1 MGVTASKEIKM
12 PLRSL
17 NRQQTWLLPPTLD
30 ELIPDDHPAR
40 FIAMFVDNL
49 DEAEWRKLGIG
60 LEGELL
66 GAPAYHPRVLLGV
79 WLYGFMT
86 STRSSRKLE
95 AACRDQ
101 MPYLWLTG
109 WQHPDHNTL
118 WRFYREHR
126 IEMRHLFKLTVRTAV
141 NMDLVDMAVQ
151 AIDGTKLQAN
161 AAKDRTYDAKG
172 LQRLLERTETV
183 IEELEKQ
190 NEAGDD
196 PPPIHLPE
204 KLRQTQVLRTAV
216 KTAIERLAAESGLER
231 INLTD
236 NDAKLLKSRQGVVAG
251 YNIQTVVSP
260 LKITEPDKAGGMF
273 VTAVDAVQDADDH
286 HQLVNMLEQ
295 AEEMTGKKADI
306 TLADAGYHSGVNLAA
321 CEERKQIVAIPEPQ
335 ERRANPPYHNDF
347 SYHANT
353 DSYICPSGQTLKF
366 LEIRSV
372 TNKIVRVY
380 GGLAAVCRLCSAFGM
395 CTKNR
400 YRGRELL
407 IGRYDTLLR
416 NHRNWMTTP
425 LAKIAY
431 GRRKELAEPTFG
443 ILKEQLAFRR
453 FLLRGLDNIKAEAF
467 MVATAFNLRSLYRVW
482 HRQWHKTWKAGSA
495 EVCTFVS
502 GLFLAFN
509 IYIDTKI
516 SENGVITY

>member
-1 MGVTASKEIKM
+1 M

-40 FIAMFVDNL
+40 FIAIFVDNL

-60 LEGELL
+60 LEGEPL

-86 STRSSRKLE
+86 SIRSSRKLE

-118 WRFYREHR
+118 WRFYKEHR

-172 LQRLLERTETV
+172 LQRLLERTDTV

-204 KLRQTQVLRTAV
+204 KLRQAQLLRTEV
-216 KTAIERLAAESGLER
+216 KTAMERLAAENGLER
-231 INLTD
+231 VNRTD
-236 NDAKLLKSRQGVVAG
+236 SDAKFVKGKQGVVAG
-251 YNIQTVVSP
+251 YNVQTVVSP
-260 LKITEPDKAGGMF
+260 FKVTEADKTGGMF
-273 VTAVDAVQDADDH
+273 VTAIDAVQDAEDH

-306 TLADAGYHSGVNLAA
+306 TLADAGYHSGANLAA
-321 CEERKQIVAIPEPQ
+321 CEERIQRVAIPEPQ
-335 ERRANPPYHNDF
+335 EHRAKPPYHNDF
-347 SYHANT
+347 SYDANT
-353 DSYICPSGQTLKF
+353 DSYTCPMGRTLKF
-366 LEIRSV
+366 LETRCV
-372 TNKIVRVY
+372 VKKIVRVY
-380 GGLAAVCRLCSAFGM
+380 GGLGAVCRQCSAFAV

-416 NHRNWMTTP
+416 NHRNWMATP
-425 LAKIAY
+425 EAKMAY
-431 GRRKELAEPTFG
+431 HRRKELSEPTFC
-443 ILKEQLAFRR
+443 IMKEQMGFRC
-453 FLLRGLDNIKAEAF
+453 FLLRGLNNIKAETL
-467 MVATAFNLRSLYRVW
+467 MVATAFNLRSLCRAW
-482 HRQWHKTWKAGSA
+482 RQRLNKTWEAGFTV
-495 EVCTFVS
+495 VCTFVS
-502 GLFLAFN
+502 VLFLAFITYN
-509 IYIDTKI
+509 DAKI
-516 SENGVITY
+516 SENRVIIC

>member
-1 MGVTASKEIKM
+1 
-12 PLRSL
+12 
-17 NRQQTWLLPPTLD
+17 
-30 ELIPDDHPAR
+30 
-40 FIAMFVDNL
+40 
-49 DEAEWRKLGIG
+49 
-60 LEGELL
+60 
-66 GAPAYHPRVLLGV
+66 
-79 WLYGFMT
+79 
-86 STRSSRKLE
+86 
-95 AACRDQ
+95 

-118 WRFYREHR
+118 WRFYKEHR

-196 PPPIHLPE
+196 APPVHLPE
-204 KLRQTQVLRTAV
+204 KMRQAQILRTEV
-216 KTAIERLAAESGLER
+216 KNTIERLAAESRLEK

-236 NDAKLLKSRQGVVAG
+236 NDAKFVKSRQGVVAG

-260 LKITEPDKAGGMF
+260 LKLTDPDKTGGMF

-295 AEEMTGKKADI
+295 SEEMTGKKANI
-306 TLADAGYHSGVNLAA
+306 TLADAGYHSGANLAA
-321 CEERKQIVAIPEPQ
+321 CDERKQIVAIPEPQ
-335 ERRANPPYHNDF
+335 EQRTKPPYHNDF
-347 SYHANT
+347 SYDANS
-353 DSYICPSGQTLKF
+353 DSYACPLGQTLKF

-372 TNKIVRVY
+372 GKKIVRVY
-380 GGLAAVCRLCSAFGM
+380 GGLGAVCRQCSAFGV

-431 GRRKELAEPTFG
+431 RRRKELSEPTFG
-443 ILKEQLAFRR
+443 IMKEQLGFRR
-453 FLLRGLDNIKAEAF
+453 FLLRGLDNVRAETF
-467 MVATAFNLRSLYRVW
+467 LVATAFNLLSLYRVW
-482 HRQWHKTWKAGSA
+482 NRQWDKTWKVGSA
-495 EVCTFVS
+495 RGFAFVS
-502 GLFLAFN
+502 GLFLAIN

-516 SENGVITY
+516 SENGVITS

>member
-1 MGVTASKEIKM
+1 
-12 PLRSL
+12 
-17 NRQQTWLLPPTLD
+17 
-30 ELIPDDHPAR
+30 
-40 FIAMFVDNL
+40 MFVDNL

-118 WRFYREHR
+118 WRFYKEHR

-196 PPPIHLPE
+196 APPVHLPE
-204 KLRQTQVLRTAV
+204 KMRQAQILRTEV
-216 KTAIERLAAESGLER
+216 KNTIERLAAESRLEK

-236 NDAKLLKSRQGVVAG
+236 NDAKFVKSRQGVVAG

-260 LKITEPDKAGGMF
+260 LKLTDPDKTGGMF

-295 AEEMTGKKADI
+295 SEEMTGKKANI
-306 TLADAGYHSGVNLAA
+306 TLADAGYHSGANLAA
-321 CEERKQIVAIPEPQ
+321 CDERKQIVAIPEPQ
-335 ERRANPPYHNDF
+335 EQRTKPPYHNDF
-347 SYHANT
+347 SYDANS
-353 DSYICPSGQTLKF
+353 DSYACPLGQTLKF

-372 TNKIVRVY
+372 GKKIVRVY
-380 GGLAAVCRLCSAFGM
+380 GGLGAVCRQCSAFGV

-431 GRRKELAEPTFG
+431 RRRKELSEPTFG
-443 ILKEQLAFRR
+443 IMKEQLGFRR
-453 FLLRGLDNIKAEAF
+453 FLLRGLDNVRAETF
-467 MVATAFNLRSLYRVW
+467 LVATAFNLLSLYRVW
-482 HRQWHKTWKAGSA
+482 NRQWDKTWKAGSA
-495 EVCTFVS
+495 GGFAFVS
-502 GLFLAFN
+502 GLFLAIN

-516 SENGVITY
+516 SENGVITS

>member
-1 MGVTASKEIKM
+1 M

-49 DEAEWRKLGIG
+49 DETEWRKLGIG
-60 LEGELL
+60 LEVEPL

-79 WLYGFMT
+79 WLFGFMT

-118 WRFYREHR
+118 WRFYKEHR

-161 AAKDRTYDAKG
+161 ASKDRTYAAKG
-172 LQRLLERTETV
+172 LQRLLERTDIV

-204 KLRQTQVLRTAV
+204 KLRQAQVLRTEV
-216 KTAIERLAAESGLER
+216 KTAIERLAAESTLER
-231 INLTD
+231 INITD
-236 NDAKLLKSRQGVVAG
+236 NDAKLLKSRQGVIAG

-260 LKITEPDKAGGMF
+260 LKNPEPDKTGGFF

-286 HQLVNMLEQ
+286 HQLVNMLERS
-295 AEEMTGKKADI
+295 EEMTGKKADI
-306 TLADAGYHSGVNLAA
+306 TLADAGYHSGANLAA
-321 CEERKQIVAIPEPQ
+321 CEERKQIVAIPESQ

-347 SYHANT
+347 IYDADT
-353 DSYICPSGQTLKF
+353 DSYACPSGQTLKF
-366 LEIRSV
+366 LEIRPV

-380 GGLAAVCRLCSAFGM
+380 GGLAAVCRLCSAFGI

-425 LAKIAY
+425 PAKVAY
-431 GRRKELAEPTFG
+431 RRRKELSEPAFG
-443 ILKEQLAFRR
+443 IMKEQMGFRR
-453 FLLRGLDNIKAEAF
+453 SLLRGLENVKTETF
-467 MVATAFNLRSLYRVW
+467 MVATAFNLRGLYRVW
-482 HRQWHKTWKAGSA
+482 HQQWHKTWKARA
-495 EVCTFVS
+495 TEICTFVS
-502 GLFLAFN
+502 RLFLAFN

-516 SENGVITY
+516 SENVVTTY

>member
-1 MGVTASKEIKM
+1 M

-17 NRQQTWLLPPTLD
+17 NRQQTWLLFPTLD
-30 ELIPDDHPAR
+30 ELIPDDHPVR

-49 DEAEWRKLGIG
+49 DEAEWRELDIG
-60 LEGELL
+60 LDGESL

-79 WLYGFMT
+79 WLFGFMT
-86 STRSSRKLE
+86 SIRSSRKLE
-95 AACRDQ
+95 AACRDKI
-101 MPYLWLTG
+101 PYLWLTG

-118 WRFYREHR
+118 WRFYKEYRV
-126 IEMRHLFKLTVRTAV
+126 EMRHLFKLTVRTAV

-161 AAKDRTYDAKG
+161 AAKDRIYDAKG
-172 LQRLLERTETV
+172 LKRLLDRIDTI

-190 NEAGDD
+190 NEAGAD

-204 KLRQTQVLRTAV
+204 KLRQNQVLRIEV
-216 KTAIERLAAESGLER
+216 KTAIERLAAESTLER
-231 INLTD
+231 INITD
-236 NDAKLLKSRQGVVAG
+236 NDAKLLKSRQGVIAG

-260 LKITEPDKAGGMF
+260 PKNPEPDKAGGFF
-273 VTAVDAVQDADDH
+273 VTIIDAVQDADDH
-286 HQLVNMLEQ
+286 HQLVNMLERS
-295 AEEMTGKKADI
+295 EEMTGKKADI
-306 TLADAGYHSGVNLAA
+306 TLADAGYHSGANLAA
-321 CEERKQIVAIPEPQ
+321 CEERKQIVAIPESQ

-347 SYHANT
+347 IYDADT
-353 DSYICPSGQTLKF
+353 DSYACPSGQTLKF
-366 LEIRSV
+366 LEIRPV

-380 GGLAAVCRLCSAFGM
+380 GGLAAVCRLCSAFGI

-425 LAKIAY
+425 PAKVAY
-431 GRRKELAEPTFG
+431 RLRKELSEPAFG
-443 ILKEQLAFRR
+443 IMKEQMGFRR
-453 FLLRGLDNIKAEAF
+453 SLLRGLENVKTETF
-467 MVATAFNLRSLYRVW
+467 MVATAFNLRGLYRVW
-482 HRQWHKTWKAGSA
+482 HQQWHKTWKARA
-495 EVCTFVS
+495 TEICTFVS
-502 GLFLAFN
+502 RLFLAFN

-516 SENGVITY
+516 SENVVTTY

>member
-1 MGVTASKEIKM
+1 
-12 PLRSL
+12 
-17 NRQQTWLLPPTLD
+17 
-30 ELIPDDHPAR
+30 
-40 FIAMFVDNL
+40 MFVDNL

-66 GAPAYHPRVLLGV
+66 GAPAYHPRVLLGI

-86 STRSSRKLE
+86 SIRSSRKLE
-95 AACRDQ
+95 TACRDQ

-118 WRFYREHR
+118 WRFYKEHR

-141 NMDLVDMAVQ
+141 NMDLVDLAVQ

-196 PPPIHLPE
+196 PPPVHLPE
-204 KLRQTQVLRTAV
+204 KLRQAQVLRTEV
-216 KTAIERLAAESGLER
+216 KNAIERLAAESRLEK

-236 NDAKLLKSRQGVVAG
+236 NDAKFIKSRQGVVAG
-251 YNIQTVVSP
+251 YNVQTVVSP
-260 LKITEPDKAGGMF
+260 LKLTDPDKTGGMF

-306 TLADAGYHSGVNLAA
+306 TLADAGYHSGANLAA
-321 CEERKQIVAIPEPQ
+321 CEERKQIVAIPESQ
-335 ERRANPPYHNDF
+335 EQRAKPPYHNDF
-347 SYHANT
+347 SYDADT
-353 DSYICPSGQTLKF
+353 DSYACSLGQTLKF

-380 GGLAAVCRLCSAFGM
+380 GGLEAVCRLCSAFGV

-416 NHRNWMTTP
+416 NHRNWMATP
-425 LAKIAY
+425 LAKMAY
-431 GRRKELAEPTFG
+431 RRRKELSEPTFG
-443 ILKEQLAFRR
+443 ILKEQLGFRR
-453 FLLRGLDNIKAEAF
+453 FLLRGLDNVKAETF
-467 MVATAFNLRSLYRVW
+467 MVAAAFNLRSLYRIW
-482 HRQWHKTWKAGSA
+482 HRQWYKTWKAGSA
-495 EVCTFVS
+495 GCFAFVS
-502 GLFLAFN
+502 GLFLAIITFSN
-509 IYIDTKI
+509 AKI
-516 SENGVITY
+516 SENGVIAS

>member
-1 MGVTASKEIKM
+1 M

-40 FIAMFVDNL
+40 FIATFVDNL

-60 LEGELL
+60 LEGEPL

-86 STRSSRKLE
+86 SIRSSRKLE
-95 AACRDQ
+95 TACRDQ

-118 WRFYREHR
+118 WRFYKEHR

-151 AIDGTKLQAN
+151 AVDGTKLQAN

-172 LQRLLERTETV
+172 LQRLLERTDTV

-204 KLRQTQVLRTAV
+204 KLRQAQLLRTEV
-216 KTAIERLAAESGLER
+216 KTAMERLAEENGFER
-231 INLTD
+231 VNLTD
-236 NDAKLLKSRQGVVAG
+236 SDAKFMKSRQGVVAG
-251 YNIQTVVSP
+251 YNVQTVVSP
-260 LKITEPDKAGGMF
+260 LKVTETDKTGGMF
-273 VTAVDAVQDADDH
+273 ITAVDAVQDAEDH

-306 TLADAGYHSGVNLAA
+306 TLADAGYHSGANLAA
-321 CEERKQIVAIPEPQ
+321 CEQRMQIVAIPEPQ
-335 ERRANPPYHNDF
+335 EHT
-347 SYHANT
+347 S
-353 DSYICPSGQTLKF
+353 
-366 LEIRSV
+366 
-372 TNKIVRVY
+372 
-380 GGLAAVCRLCSAFGM
+380 
-395 CTKNR
+395 
-400 YRGRELL
+400 
-407 IGRYDTLLR
+407 
-416 NHRNWMTTP
+416 
-425 LAKIAY
+425 
-431 GRRKELAEPTFG
+431 
-443 ILKEQLAFRR
+443 
-453 FLLRGLDNIKAEAF
+453 KA
-467 MVATAFNLRSLYRVW
+467 SL
-482 HRQWHKTWKAGSA
+482 S
-495 EVCTFVS
+495 
-502 GLFLAFN
+502 
-509 IYIDTKI
+509 
-516 SENGVITY
+516 

>member
-1 MGVTASKEIKM
+1 MSVTASKEIKM

-49 DEAEWRKLGIG
+49 DEAEWRKLDIG
-60 LEGELL
+60 LEGEPL

-79 WLYGFMT
+79 WLFGFMT
-86 STRSSRKLE
+86 SIRSSRKLE

-118 WRFYREHR
+118 WRFYKEHR
-126 IEMRHLFKLTVRTAV
+126 MEMRHLFKLTVRTAV
-141 NMDLVDMAVQ
+141 NMELVDMAVQ

-172 LQRLLERTETV
+172 LQRLLERTDTV

-196 PPPIHLPE
+196 PPPIHLPK
-204 KLRQTQVLRTAV
+204 KLRQAQVLRTEV
-216 KTAIERLAAESGLER
+216 KIAIKRLAAESRVER

-251 YNIQTVVSP
+251 YNIQTVVSS
-260 LKITEPDKAGGMF
+260 LKVTETDRAGEMF
-273 VTAVDAVQDADDH
+273 ITAVDAVQDADDH

-295 AEEMTGKKADI
+295 SEEMTGEKADI
-306 TLADAGYHSGVNLAA
+306 TLADAGYHSGANLAA

-347 SYHANT
+347 SYDADT
-353 DSYICPSGQTLKF
+353 DSYVCPLGQTLKF

-380 GGLAAVCRLCSAFGM
+380 GGLGAVCRLCSAFGV

-416 NHRNWMTTP
+416 NHRNWMTMP
-425 LAKIAY
+425 PAKVAY
-431 GRRKELAEPTFG
+431 RRRKELSEPTFG
-443 ILKEQLAFRR
+443 IMKEQMGFRR
-453 FLLRGLDNIKAEAF
+453 FLLRGLDNIKAETF

-482 HRQWHKTWKAGSA
+482 QWRWNKTWKEGFAGIG
-495 EVCTFVS
+495 TFIS
-502 GLFLAFN
+502 GLFLA
-509 IYIDTKI
+509 IIGYCEVAI
-516 SENGVITY
+516 SNNMAITC

>member
-1 MGVTASKEIKM
+1 
-12 PLRSL
+12 
-17 NRQQTWLLPPTLD
+17 
-30 ELIPDDHPAR
+30 
-40 FIAMFVDNL
+40 
-49 DEAEWRKLGIG
+49 
-60 LEGELL
+60 
-66 GAPAYHPRVLLGV
+66 
-79 WLYGFMT
+79 
-86 STRSSRKLE
+86 
-95 AACRDQ
+95 

-118 WRFYREHR
+118 WRFYQEHR

-161 AAKDRTYDAKG
+161 AAKDRAYDAKG
-172 LQRLLERTETV
+172 LQRLLERTDTV

-190 NEAGDD
+190 NEAGND
-196 PPPIHLPE
+196 PAPIHLPE
-204 KLRQTQVLRTAV
+204 KLRQARLLRTEV
-216 KTAIERLAAESGLER
+216 KTAMERLAAENGLER
-231 INLTD
+231 VNLTD
-236 NDAKLLKSRQGVVAG
+236 SDAKFVKSLQGVVAG
-251 YNIQTVVSP
+251 YNVQTVVSP
-260 LKITEPDKAGGMF
+260 LKVTETDKTGGMF
-273 VTAVDAVQDADDH
+273 VTAIDAVQDAEDH
-286 HQLVNMLEQ
+286 HQLVNMLEG

-306 TLADAGYHSGVNLAA
+306 TLADAGYHSGANLAA

-335 ERRANPPYHNDF
+335 ERRANPPYHNNF
-347 SYHANT
+347 SYDSDT
-353 DSYICPSGQTLKF
+353 DSYACPSGQTLKF

-400 YRGRELL
+400 YLGRELL

-416 NHRNWMTTP
+416 NHRNWMATP

-431 GRRKELAEPTFG
+431 RRRKELSEPTFG
-443 ILKEQLAFRR
+443 ILKEQLGFRR
-453 FLLRGLDNIKAEAF
+453 FLLRGLDNVKAETF

-482 HRQWHKTWKAGSA
+482 HRQWHKTGKAGSA
-495 EVCTFVS
+495 GVFAFVS

-509 IYIDTKI
+509 IYTDTKI
-516 SENGVITY
+516 SENGAITS

>member
-1 MGVTASKEIKM
+1 M

-49 DEAEWRKLGIG
+49 DEAEWRKLGIR

-86 STRSSRKLE
+86 SIRSSRKLE
-95 AACRDQ
+95 VACRDQ

-118 WRFYREHR
+118 WRFYKEHR

-172 LQRLLERTETV
+172 LQRLLERTDTV

-196 PPPIHLPE
+196 PLPIHLPE
-204 KLRQTQVLRTAV
+204 KLRQAQLLHTEV
-216 KTAIERLAAESGLER
+216 KTAMERLSAEGKLKR
-231 INLTD
+231 VNLTD
-236 NDAKLLKSRQGVVAG
+236 SDTKLVKTRQGIVSG
-251 YNIQTVVSP
+251 YNVQTVVSP
-260 LKITEPDKAGGMF
+260 FMVTKTDKTGGVF
-273 VTAVDAVQDADDH
+273 ITAVAAVQDADDH

-295 AEEMTGKKADI
+295 AEEMTGKKAAI
-306 TLADAGYHSGVNLAA
+306 TLADAGYHSGTNLAA
-321 CEERKQIVAIPEPQ
+321 CEELMQRIAIPEPQ
-335 ERRANPPYHNDF
+335 EHRAKRPYHNDF
-347 SYHANT
+347 SYDAIT
-353 DSYICPSGQTLKF
+353 DSYTCPQGQTLKF
-366 LEIRSV
+366 LETRCV
-372 TNKIVRVY
+372 VKKKVRVY
-380 GGLAAVCRLCSAFGM
+380 GGLGAVCRLCSAFGV
-395 CTKNR
+395 CTKNH

-416 NHRNWMTTP
+416 NHQEWMATP
-425 LAKIAY
+425 EAKTVY
-431 GRRKELAEPTFG
+431 QRRKELSESTFG
-443 ILKEQLAFRR
+443 IMKEQMRFRR
-453 FLLRGLDNIKAEAF
+453 FHLRGLDNIKAETF

-482 HRQWHKTWKAGSA
+482 HRQWNKTWKAGPT
-495 EVCTFVS
+495 EVCTFVAE
-502 GLFLAFN
+502 LFLVLTTYSNA
-509 IYIDTKI
+509 KI